1 MPQGN
6 IGELAAVATAISWTL
21 VGLFFSQASKR
32 IGSVSVNFYKLIFGF
47 TMLSITAYFV
57 RGVAF
62 PVDATLKNW
71 IWLALSG
78 VVGFFLGDYFM
89 LKAYVEVGVRVSMLM
104 MASSPPMA
112 ALLGFI
118 FLSERLPSSAL
129 LGMLMTI
136 SGIVLVILSKDKEQG
151 RMRVRYSIK
160 GLTYAF
166 IGAFGSAAGMVFSKV
181 GLGDYNTMAA
191 TQIRIIAGFI
201 CFVIFVTVR
210 KDWKNLRSAIKDRTA
225 LKYTFLGSIFGPFIG
240 VNLSLVA
247 LKYTSTGIVSTIT
260 SMTPVTIIP
269 FSIVLFKEKIKP
281 REIFGALLSVS
292 GVAIL
297 LLM

>member
-32 IGSVSVNFYKLIFGF
+32 IGSLSVNFYKLIFGF
-47 TMLSITAYFV
+47 TMLSITAYFT
-57 RGVAF
+57 RGIAL

-71 IWLALSG
+71 TWLALSG
-78 VVGFFLGDYFM
+78 IVGFFLGDYFM
-89 LKAYVEVGVRVSMLM
+89 LKAYIEVGVRVSMLM

-112 ALLGFI
+112 ALLGFF
-118 FLSERLPSSAL
+118 FLSERLSPSAL
-129 LGMLMTI
+129 LGMLITI
-136 SGIVLVILSKDKEQG
+136 SGIVLVILSKDKG

-166 IGAFGSAAGMVFSKV
+166 IGAFGSASGMVFSKI

-191 TQIRIIAGFI
+191 TQIRIIAGFL

-210 KDWKNLRSAIKDRTA
+210 NEWKNLRSAIMDRKA

-240 VNLSLVA
+240 VNLLLVA

-269 FSIVLFKEKIKP
+269 FSIALFKEKVKP
-281 REIFGALLSVS
+281 REILGALISVS

-297 LLM
+297 LLT

>member
-32 IGSVSVNFYKLIFGF
+32 IGSLSVNFYKLIFGF
-47 TMLSITAYFV
+47 TMLSITAYFT
-57 RGVAF
+57 RGIAL

-71 IWLALSG
+71 TWLALSG
-78 VVGFFLGDYFM
+78 IVGFFLGDYFM
-89 LKAYVEVGVRVSMLM
+89 LKAYIEVGVRVSMLM

-112 ALLGFI
+112 ALLGFF
-118 FLSERLPSSAL
+118 FLSERLSPSAL
-129 LGMLMTI
+129 LGMLITI
-136 SGIVLVILSKDKEQG
+136 SGIVLVILSKDNG

-166 IGAFGSAAGMVFSKV
+166 IGAFGSASGMVFSKI

-191 TQIRIIAGFI
+191 TQIRIIAGFL

-210 KDWKNLRSAIKDRTA
+210 NEWKNLRSAIMDRKA

-269 FSIVLFKEKIKP
+269 FSIALFKEKVKP
-281 REIFGALLSVS
+281 REILGALISVS

-297 LLM
+297 LLT

>member
-21 VGLFFSQASKR
+21 VGLFFSEASKR
-32 IGSVSVNFYKLIFGF
+32 IGSLSVNFYKLIFGF
-47 TMLSITAYFV
+47 TMLSITAYFT
-57 RGVAF
+57 RGIAL

-71 IWLALSG
+71 TWLAMSG
-78 VVGFFLGDYFM
+78 IVGFFLGDYFM
-89 LKAYVEVGVRVSMLM
+89 LKAYIEVGVRVSMLM

-112 ALLGFI
+112 ALLGFL
-118 FLSERLPSSAL
+118 FLSERLSPSAL
-129 LGMLMTI
+129 LGMLITI
-136 SGIVLVILSKDKEQG
+136 SGIVLVILSKDKDKG
-151 RMRVRYSIK
+151 RVRIRYSVK

-166 IGAFGSAAGMVFSKV
+166 IGAFGSAAGMVFSKI

-191 TQIRIIAGFI
+191 TQIRIIAGFL

-210 KDWKNLRSAIKDRTA
+210 NEWKNLRSAIMDRKA
-225 LKYTFLGSIFGPFIG
+225 LKFTFLGSIFGPFIG

-269 FSIVLFKEKIKP
+269 FSIALFKEKVKP
-281 REIFGALLSVS
+281 REILGALISVS

-297 LLM
+297 LLT

>member
-1 MPQGN
+1 
-6 IGELAAVATAISWTL
+6 
-21 VGLFFSQASKR
+21 
-32 IGSVSVNFYKLIFGF
+32 
-47 TMLSITAYFV
+47 MLSITAYFT
-57 RGVAF
+57 RGIAL

-71 IWLALSG
+71 TWLALSG
-78 VVGFFLGDYFM
+78 IVGFFLGDYFM
-89 LKAYVEVGVRVSMLM
+89 LKAYIEVGVRVSMLM

-112 ALLGFI
+112 ALLGFF
-118 FLSERLPSSAL
+118 FLSERLSPSAL
-129 LGMLMTI
+129 LGMLITI
-136 SGIVLVILSKDKEQG
+136 SGIVLVILSKDKG

-166 IGAFGSAAGMVFSKV
+166 IGAFGSASGMVFSKI

-191 TQIRIIAGFI
+191 TQIRIIAGFL

-210 KDWKNLRSAIKDRTA
+210 NEWKNLRSAIMDRKA

-269 FSIVLFKEKIKP
+269 FSIALFKEKVKP
-281 REIFGALLSVS
+281 REILGALISVS

-297 LLM
+297 LLT

>member
-6 IGELAAVATAISWTL
+6 IGELAAIATAFSWTL

-32 IGSVSVNFYKLIFGF
+32 IGSISVNFYKLIFGF
-47 TMLSITAYFV
+47 TMLSITAYFT

-71 IWLALSG
+71 IWLAMSG
-78 VVGFFLGDYFM
+78 IVGFFLGDYFM
-89 LKAYVEVGVRVSMLM
+89 LKAYIEVGVRISMLM

-118 FLSERLPSSAL
+118 FLSERLPSTAL
-129 LGMLMTI
+129 LGMLMTM
-136 SGIVLVILSKDKEQG
+136 SGIVLVILCKDKEQG
-151 RMRVRYSIK
+151 RMRVKYSMK
-160 GLTYAF
+160 GLAYAF

-191 TQIRIIAGFI
+191 TQIRIIAGFL

-210 KDWKNLRSAIKDRTA
+210 NEWKNLRSAIKDKTA

-269 FSIVLFKEKIKP
+269 FSIALFKEKVKP
-281 REIFGALLSVS
+281 REILGAVISVS

>member
-6 IGELAAVATAISWTL
+6 IGELAAIATAFSWTL

-32 IGSVSVNFYKLIFGF
+32 IGSISVNFYKLIFGF
-47 TMLSITAYFV
+47 TMLSITAYFT

-71 IWLALSG
+71 IWLAMSG
-78 VVGFFLGDYFM
+78 IVGFFLGDYFM
-89 LKAYVEVGVRVSMLM
+89 LKAYIEVGVRISMLM

-118 FLSERLPSSAL
+118 FLSERLPSTAL
-129 LGMLMTI
+129 LGMLMTM

-151 RMRVRYSIK
+151 RMRVKYSMK
-160 GLTYAF
+160 GLAYAF

-191 TQIRIIAGFI
+191 TQIRIIAGFL

-210 KDWKNLRSAIKDRTA
+210 NEWKNLRSAIKDKTA

-269 FSIVLFKEKIKP
+269 FSIALFKEKVKP
-281 REIFGALLSVS
+281 REILGAVISVS
-292 GVAIL
+292 GVGIL

>member
-136 SGIVLVILSKDKEQG
+136 AGIVLVILSKDKEQG

>member
-136 SGIVLVILSKDKEQG
+136 SGIVLAILSKDKEQG

>member
-136 SGIVLVILSKDKEQG
+136 AGIVLVILSKDKEQG

-191 TQIRIIAGFI
+191 TQIRIIAGFL

-210 KDWKNLRSAIKDRTA
+210 KEWKNLRSAIKDRTA

>member
-62 PVDATLKNW
+62 PVDATLNNW
-71 IWLALSG
+71 IWLAMSG

-136 SGIVLVILSKDKEQG
+136 AGIVLVILSKDKEQG